1 MTEGGHWR
9 YQGLHEQ
16 RKLFSKKSNTKTKQI
31 FHRGFGHIWEAKSP
45 WNDVFVLIQAAVAV
59 GGGSASFDEITRD
72 FSKEDKKKLVKI
84 VCKVNGIKYEDE
96 KWKKSAGKVNA
107 TQVKIAVSK
116 VLGVKIDI

>member
-1 MTEGGHWR
+1 MAKGPRIKW
-9 YQGLHEQ
+9 EQ
-16 RKLFSKKSNTKTKQI
+16 NEKIKWDSNPYK
-31 FHRGFGHIWEAKSP
+31 
-45 WNDVFVLIQAAVAV
+45 WNDVFVLIQGGAAVGA
-59 GGGSASFDEITRD
+59 GAATFEEITRD

-84 VCKVNGIKYEDE
+84 VCQVNGMKYEDE

>member
-1 MTEGGHWR
+1 MA
-9 YQGLHEQ
+9 
-16 RKLFSKKSNTKTKQI
+16 SKTKI
-31 FHRGFGHIWEAKSP
+31 KWEQDEKIQWDDNP
-45 WNDVFVLIQAAVAV
+45 FKWNDVFVLIQAAVAV